1 MVLTRSGR
9 KRLEM
14 SKMIAQV
21 NMSMSE
27 DPTINAPPTVN
38 APATSHFTEN
48 YAACVK
54 GVQEL
59 GFDGHQIGL
68 AAAKFIESEGWQ
80 YFFLNMS
87 REDRIS
93 WISHLS

>member
-14 SKMIAQV
+14 SKMIAQA

-27 DPTINAPPTVN
+27 DPTINAPATWYLTVN
-38 APATSHFTEN
+38 FVT
-48 YAACVK
+48 CVK

-59 GFDGHQIGL
+59 GFDGHQITL
-68 AAAKFIESEGWQ
+68 AIAKFIESEGWQ
-80 YFFLNMS
+80 YFFLKMS